1 MKKAIITGVLGQ
13 DGSYLAEHLLDLD
26 YEVIGVYRRISSG
39 TNFNNLASI
48 SGHDHL
54 RLIPGDILDYG
65 FMTNLVGSEQ
75 PDEFYNLAAMSQVAH
90 SFKTPVET
98 FRLDAEAVIGQLEI
112 IKNVSPGTR
121 FYQASTSELYGGMNC
136 PVTGYTEDSPMKPRS
151 PYAVAKL
158 AAHETVRNYRESYG
172 IFACAGILFNH
183 GSPRRPNDFATRKI
197 TDGVAKVK
205 LGLLPYLE
213 MGNME
218 AIRDEGH
225 ARDYVKAMHLML
237 QQETPDDFVIA
248 TGENASIGEMLD
260 HVCKIAGLDYN
271 DVYRM
276 NPAYMRP
283 SEVPYL
289 LGDCTKAKS
298 VLGWSPQY
306 NWKSLLEE
314 MYEEDFKRLFN
325 GGS

>member
-48 SGHDHL
+48 SGHEHL

-65 FMTNLVGSEQ
+65 FMTNLIGSEQ

-98 FRLDAEAVIGQLEI
+98 FRLDAESVIGQLEI
-112 IKNVSPGTR
+112 IKNVSPNTR
-121 FYQASTSELYGGMNC
+121 FYQASTSELFGGLNC
-136 PVTGYTEDSPMKPRS
+136 PVAGYTEDSPMKPRS

-172 IFACAGILFNH
+172 MFTCAGILFNH

-205 LGLLPYLE
+205 LGILPYLE

-289 LGDCTKAKS
+289 LGDCTKARNA
-298 VLGWSPQY
+298 LGWSPQY

-314 MYEEDFKRLFN
+314 MYEADFKRLSN